1 LLRIREQDR
10 RRKRL
15 KKEQVRRKGKLDK
28 PRNRK
33 HGERPTNGWD
43 EGKKARI
50 VGGDRSRVSVVP
62 IQKQV
67 GAKR

>member
-1 LLRIREQDR
+1 M
-10 RRKRL
+10 
-15 KKEQVRRKGKLDK
+15 RRKGKLDK